1 MLRAIVI
8 DDEESIRFLIQ
19 NRVAFSGLDI
29 QFVGEAE
36 DGEAG
41 MEIFRNTKPDIV
53 LTDIRMP

>member
-1 MLRAIVI
+1 MMRNLL
-8 DDEESIRFLIQ
+8 RFLIQ

-41 MEIFRNTKPDIV
+41 IGN
-53 LTDIRMP
+53 LS